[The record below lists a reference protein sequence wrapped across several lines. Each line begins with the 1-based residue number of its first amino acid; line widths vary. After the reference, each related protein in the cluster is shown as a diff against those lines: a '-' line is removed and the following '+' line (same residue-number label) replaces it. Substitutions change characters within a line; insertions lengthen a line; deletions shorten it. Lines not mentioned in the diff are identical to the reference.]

1 MKGKRKI
8 AIAFCIA
15 VPVVAICGLV
25 LWGRFGSR
33 PPAFDVNS
41 PQKTVEYLASEKFVR
56 MSMENKRRYLNE
68 IRQSYGKAPMLTF
81 FYDPKISEP
90 LRQKLIA
97 NVLPVIGP
105 IVSQRLDEFESL
117 PPGEQTARLDAII
130 DQMVR
135 FDKENGGR
143 MFSLQ
148 RLGLILQYVDPYT
161 RARLRKHIPELTR
174 RMVERGILFIK

>member
-1 MKGKRKI
+1 MTGKRKI
-8 AIAFCIA
+8 AIAFCAA
-15 VPVVAICGLV
+15 VPVVVIMSLV

-41 PQKTVEYLASEKFVR
+41 PQKTAEYLASEKFVK
-56 MSMENKRRYLNE
+56 MSMEAKRRYLEE
-68 IRQSYGKAPMLTF
+68 IRQSYGKVPMLTL

-90 LRQKLIA
+90 QRQKLMA

-105 IVSQRLDEFESL
+105 IVSQRIDEFESL